1 MKKLNKHFHD
11 KVMAFTLDNII
22 RRLFVNPVRLLEKM
36 GVKEGQKVIDI
47 GCGPGFFTISA
58 SKIVGDD
65 GFVFALDILPIMIKK
80 IKNKIQKNKFGNIKA
95 ILTDAKYTGLK
106 SGSIDIVII
115 IDTIAD
121 LSDLDSVL
129 KEMNRILKSDGI
141 LSVYEG
147 LFGHWKPEKVQNVIE
162 YSELFTLMEKEEKI
176 LIFNKMKG

>member
-1 MKKLNKHFHD
+1 MKKSNKHFHD

-47 GCGPGFFTISA
+47 
-58 SKIVGDD
+58 
-65 GFVFALDILPIMIKK
+65 
-80 IKNKIQKNKFGNIKA
+80 
-95 ILTDAKYTGLK
+95 
-106 SGSIDIVII
+106 VII

-121 LSDLDSVL
+121 LSDSDSVL

-147 LFGHWKPEKVQNVIE
+147 LFGHWKPEKVQNVI
-162 YSELFTLMEKEEKI
+162 
-176 LIFNKMKG
+176 